1 MYEKTTPRMREELI
15 KLRPYTRYLID
26 EIPGRI
32 RADLT
37 KAGLIDYSDPHPITK
52 KPKYFRISA
61 AGRQLLRELGH

>member
-37 KAGLIDYSDPHPITK
+37 KFAIARYHAVNRSLKPVAAK
-52 KPKYFRISA
+52 KERKPRGSKAIKA
-61 AGRQLLRELGH
+61 